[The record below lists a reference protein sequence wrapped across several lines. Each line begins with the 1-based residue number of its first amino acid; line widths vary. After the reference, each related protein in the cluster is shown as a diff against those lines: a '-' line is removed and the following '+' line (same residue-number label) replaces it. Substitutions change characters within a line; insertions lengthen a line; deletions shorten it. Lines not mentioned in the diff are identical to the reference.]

1 MKSKK
6 KNPTFIAACLSLLLF
21 MLMQACNLRPQPDV
35 EELFAQAAE
44 MQKNKRPTEAMSMYY
59 EVLGRTDNPRIQSRT
74 YQNLGA
80 IYMWDRVF
88 DKAIEAYTQA
98 YQRDSLLRDTSHM
111 VKALEA
117 IGTIRFALGDSVGNR
132 RLYTRA
138 VRLARLA
145 NDSVNLAEIYRKTGW
160 HYQTMNQFDSAAHY
174 TRLSMV
180 YSRTPAKLYSTLAEI
195 HHQRQDIDSARHYF
209 DLGIH
214 APDTEDRL
222 TSLFLSA
229 QLEHTAGNDTTAYN
243 RLLAYTLS
251 VDTLYAQQKTLE
263 IEKLAYQHEAELK
276 IRRVEERHR
285 LYIGLGI
292 VALIVGVSA
301 FLLILQNQ
309 RRKKRE
315 EQLKYEAALQGLNE
329 KITLLKDNLN
339 TNDREREALLLRTEE
354 QIAHLRAVTL
364 KRTAIGRRIVQLAE
378 QDNKD
383 KRNIRVLTEKEQT
396 ELQKAVADI
405 YADETARLKER
416 YPRLTEGDLLYHC
429 LASAGFSTFAIA
441 LCFGNTDTG
450 IVAQRK
456 RRMKLRMMEAG
467 NELSSAESITD

>member
-1 MKSKK
+1 MKIYSVDKL
-6 KNPTFIAACLSLLLF
+6 FLFSCVFLLLH
-21 MLMQACNLRPQPDV
+21 ACNLRQHPSV
-35 EELFAQAAE
+35 EEMFDQAAE
-44 MQKNKRPTEAMSMYY
+44 LQKDTRSAEAMALYY
-59 EVLGRTDNPRIQSRT
+59 EVLSRTDDPRIQSRT

-88 DKAIEAYTQA
+88 DKAIEAYIQA

-117 IGTIRFALGDSVGNR
+117 IGTIRFALGDSIGNR
-132 RLYTRA
+132 RLYARA
-138 VRLARLA
+138 VHLAQLA
-145 NDSVNLAEIYRKTGW
+145 NDSANLAEIYRKTGW
-160 HYQTMNQFDSAAHY
+160 HYQTMNQFDSAAYY
-174 TRLSMV
+174 TRLSMS

-195 HHQRQDIDSARHYF
+195 YRQRQDIDSARHYF

-214 APDTEDRL
+214 APNTEDRL
-222 TSLFLSA
+222 ASLFFSA
-229 QLEHTAGNDTTAYN
+229 QLEHATGNDTTAYN

-263 IEKLAYQHEAELK
+263 IEKLAYRHEAELK
-276 IRRVEERHR
+276 IRGVEERHR

-292 VALIVGVSA
+292 LALTVAASA
-301 FLLILQNQ
+301 FLLVLQNQ

-329 KITLLKDNLN
+329 KIALLKDNLN
-339 TNDREREALLLRTEE
+339 VNDREREALLLRTEE
-354 QIAHLRAVTL
+354 QIARLRAVTL
-364 KRTAIGRRIVQLAE
+364 KDTAIGRRIVRLAG

-416 YPRLTEGDLLYHC
+416 YPRLTEGDLLYYC
-429 LASAGFSTFAIA
+429 LASAEFSTFAIA

-467 NELSSAESITD
+467 NELSSNDSVIN